1 MLREWDAA
9 AAGQED
15 VAQEDSLQHRAV
27 HDHESLA
34 AMHLLIES

>member
-1 MLREWDAA
+1 MLKEQDAA
-9 AAGQED
+9 AAGQQG

-27 HDHESLA
+27 YDHEPLA